1 MAAAPVPALLADM
14 NAAHLPATWRS
25 SSSTTIRGESRASAG
40 PIVRPTSVGTVNTRM
55 RTVVISNKVA
65 WLLCGPA
72 LAWITVSSGLAQDA
86 LFQSRQVTPTGEY
99 TFGIEG
105 PAVDGLG
112 NLYVVNFGKPG
123 TIGKVTAGA
132 SQSELF
138 GVLPEGSVGNA
149 IRFDREGRMFVAD
162 YKKHNIFLVSPD
174 GKDIKTYFH
183 SDDFNQPNDLTVAT
197 DGTIYASDPH
207 WKQHDGQIWRI
218 SKSANGE
225 AIGEKMT
232 AERKMSTTNGID
244 LSPDGKTLYVGES
257 DTREIWAYRIDGT
270 RLLSP
275 RLVRRF
281 ADFDIDGLRSDSDGN
296 LFVARILKGT
306 IAELSPQG
314 KLEREIPLTAPEPT
328 NLAFG
333 GTDGK
338 TIFVTQRK
346 GGFVE
351 AFRTDRPGRE
361 FCLRACSGHR

>member
-1 MAAAPVPALLADM
+1 MRTIIISNKTIWLFCGLALAGM
-14 NAAHLPATWRS
+14 KV
-25 SSSTTIRGESRASAG
+25 SSTT
-40 PIVRPTSVGTVNTRM
+40 
-55 RTVVISNKVA
+55 
-65 WLLCGPA
+65 
-72 LAWITVSSGLAQDA
+72 AQDA
-86 LFQSRQVTPTGEY
+86 LFQSRPITPPGEY

-105 PAVDGLG
+105 PAVDARG

-123 TIGKVTAGA
+123 TIGKVAAGA
-132 SQSELF
+132 LQSELF

-149 IRFDREGRMFVAD
+149 IRFDRQGRMFVAD
-162 YKKHNIFLVSPD
+162 YKKHNIFLVSSD

-183 SDDFNQPNDLTVAT
+183 SDDFNQPNDLTVAA

-218 SKSANGE
+218 SKSAGGE

-232 AERKMSTTNGID
+232 VERRMSTTNGID

-257 DTREIWAYRIDGT
+257 DTREIWAYRIDGA

-275 RLVRRF
+275 RLVKRF
-281 ADFDIDGLRSDSDGN
+281 PDFDIDGLRTDTDGN

-314 KLEREIPLTAPEPT
+314 TLRREIRLTAPEPT

-351 AFRTDRPGRE
+351 SFRTDHPGRE
-361 FCLRACSGHR
+361 FSCRVCPAGP

>member
-1 MAAAPVPALLADM
+1 MRTIIISNKTIWLFCGLALAGM
-14 NAAHLPATWRS
+14 KV
-25 SSSTTIRGESRASAG
+25 SSTT
-40 PIVRPTSVGTVNTRM
+40 
-55 RTVVISNKVA
+55 
-65 WLLCGPA
+65 
-72 LAWITVSSGLAQDA
+72 AQDA
-86 LFQSRQVTPTGEY
+86 LFQSRPITPPGEY

-105 PAVDGLG
+105 PAVDARG

-123 TIGKVTAGA
+123 TIGKVAAGA
-132 SQSELF
+132 LQSELF

-149 IRFDREGRMFVAD
+149 IRFDRQGRMFVAD
-162 YKKHNIFLVSPD
+162 YKKHNIFLVSSD

-183 SDDFNQPNDLTVAT
+183 SDDFNQPNDLTVAA

-207 WKQHDGQIWRI
+207 WKRHDGQIWRI
-218 SKSANGE
+218 SKSPSGE

-257 DTREIWAYRIDGT
+257 DTREIWAYRIDGA

-275 RLVRRF
+275 RLVKRF
-281 ADFDIDGLRSDSDGN
+281 PDFDIDGLRTDTDGN

-314 KLEREIPLTAPEPT
+314 TLRREIRLTAPEPT

-351 AFRTDRPGRE
+351 SFRTDHPGRE
-361 FCLRACSGHR
+361 FSCRVCPAGP

>member
-1 MAAAPVPALLADM
+1 
-14 NAAHLPATWRS
+14 
-25 SSSTTIRGESRASAG
+25 
-40 PIVRPTSVGTVNTRM
+40 M

-333 GTDGK
+333 GADGK